1 MSDLAQLSLQRV
13 GLPSF
18 PGATVPDQ
26 LTNARDAALAV
37 LQKYVPQLTF
47 DPVAAK
53 ATLDQISVW
62 EERNNT
68 TLSQVLSNPNVEA
81 LPSQIQLVFGS
92 DKAQQFIIAV
102 FTEAAVGL
110 GPWQSGAV
118 AREAAAGTTIQPRW
132 ADEDAQAR
140 LQVFGGIV
148 KMDQDG
154 YLAKLFVAPSGG
166 GQAFALGLAPL
177 VVWAIVVTVV
187 ALASLFLLYLYN
199 AKRLDQNN
207 KLMRDLCDQAQK
219 QGDSATVSQC
229 IKATEGLQQQ
239 GMFQG
244 LDDLVRALGKAAIY
258 GSLAYVFFK
267 WGVPMLI
274 EQTSKKKSRRA
285 YA

>member
-1 MSDLAQLSLQRV
+1 MSDLAQLSLQRA

-37 LQKYVPQLTF
+37 LQKYVPKLVF

-68 TLSQVLSNPNVEA
+68 SLSQVLSNPNVEA

-110 GPWQSGAV
+110 GPWKSGAV
-118 AREAAAGTTIQPRW
+118 AREAASGQIIQPRW
-132 ADEDAQAR
+132 AEEDAQTR

-154 YLAKLFVAPSGG
+154 YLAKLFVPPPGG
-166 GQAFALGLAPL
+166 GQAFALGIAPL
-177 VVWAIVVTVV
+177 VVWAVVVTVV
-187 ALASLFLLYLYN
+187 ALAGLFLLYLYS

-207 KLMRDLCDQAQK
+207 KLMRDICDNAQK
-219 QGDSATVSQC
+219 SGDSTTVAQCVEATV
-229 IKATEGLQQQ
+229 GLQQQ

-244 LDDLVRALGKAAIY
+244 FDDLIRGLGKAVMIATV
-258 GSLAYVFFK
+258 AYVVIK
-267 WGVPMLI
+267 WGVPMLV
-274 EQTSKKKSRRA
+274 EQTGKKKSRRA